1 MNLLFLL
8 FGALVLF
15 FLASRFYARVLGKNY
30 GVEPG
35 RTTPAV
41 AINDGRDYVPTKI
54 HVIFAHHFS
63 AIAGAGPIL
72 GPTMALLYG
81 YAPAYFW
88 IVLGCIFIG
97 SVHDFSAVFVSIRE
111 GGRSMAEVSRT
122 TLGRLS
128 FLMFILF
135 TIIMLVLV
143 TSNFLAATAM
153 SLTSKWPLEK
163 LGLGAG
169 QTLLKVV
176 SGPTGAPLGV
186 IGGIASTSVVIVT
199 LAAPLLG
206 FLLYRR
212 NLKLSIAYP
221 LAAAI
226 CIGSIVLGIYMPISL
241 DPKVWMVI
249 LSVYVFFASTL
260 PVWFILQPRDFINVQ
275 ILYAGVGLLAL
286 GVLIGGF
293 TGMTM
298 NVPAMNVSEGIL
310 KLGALWPMLFITV
323 ACGAVS
329 GFHALVAGGT
339 TAKQVSSEKDIKR
352 IGYDAML
359 LEGILAILVLLALG
373 SSLNFDDYRLLVWP
387 TPEQAA
393 ISPSNPILAFSLGVG
408 RLLYHT
414 LSIPQALATILG
426 ILLIEGFVITT
437 LDAAV
442 RLNRYLF
449 EELWS
454 IFFGGTERVP
464 GLLKNAYFNSA
475 LSVALMMLLAF
486 TNSFNSLW
494 PLFGTSNQLLAA
506 LTLVV
511 LAAWLIKRGRQ
522 WLFALLPA
530 LFLLVTT
537 LASLYTLLKKY
548 LSESN
553 YLLIGGDIILIVLAL
568 GMASLMIWKLPQI
581 WSRSRPAAAN
591 PPQGGSSR

>member
-15 FLASRFYARVLGKNY
+15 ILGSRFYARIIGKNY
-30 GVEPG
+30 GLEPD
-35 RTTPAV
+35 RPTPAV
-41 AINDGRDYVPTKI
+41 TINDGRDFVPTRI

-63 AIAGAGPIL
+63 AIAGAGPII

-81 YAPAYFW
+81 YAPAYVW

-97 SVHDFSAVFVSIRE
+97 AVHDFSAVFVSIRE
-111 GGRSMAEVSRT
+111 GGRSMAEVART

-169 QTLLKVV
+169 QSLLKVV
-176 SGPTGAPLGV
+176 SGPTGTPLGV

-206 FLLYRR
+206 FLMYRR
-212 NLKLSIAYP
+212 GIKLSVAYP

-226 CIGSIVLGIYMPISL
+226 CIGSIILGLYVPISL

-298 NVPAMNVSEGIL
+298 NVPALNVGEGML
-310 KLGALWPMLFITV
+310 KLGALWPMLFITI

-352 IGYDAML
+352 IGYDTMV
-359 LEGILAILVLLALG
+359 LEGILALLVLLALG
-373 SSLNFDDYRLLVWP
+373 SSLNFDDYRVLVWP

-393 ISPSNPILAFSLGVG
+393 LSPSNPILAFSLGVG
-408 RLLYHT
+408 RLLYNT
-414 LSIPQALATILG
+414 LSIPQALATIFG

-454 IFFGGTERVP
+454 IFFGGVERVP
-464 GLLKNAYFNSA
+464 RVLKNPNFNSGLA
-475 LSVALMMLLAF
+475 VALMMLLAF

-494 PLFGTSNQLLAA
+494 PLFGTGNQLLAA

-522 WLFALLPA
+522 WLFTLLPA

-548 LSESN
+548 LSEDN
-553 YLLIGGDIILIVLAL
+553 YLLVGSDIILIILAL
-568 GMASLMIWKLPQI
+568 GMVALMIWKLPQI
-581 WSRSRPAAAN
+581 WSQSRAMPTN
-591 PPQGGSSR
+591 QTPGTLNR